1 MLIIY
6 FHHGRILHI
15 YYSNYMPT
23 QTVSFEI
30 QRKHIIY
37 FRIVIEFESYNDSIK
52 LTKSRV

>member
-6 FHHGRILHI
+6 FHHVMILHI

-30 QRKHIIY
+30 QSKYIIH
-37 FRIVIEFESYNDSIK
+37 FRIGIEFESYNESIK